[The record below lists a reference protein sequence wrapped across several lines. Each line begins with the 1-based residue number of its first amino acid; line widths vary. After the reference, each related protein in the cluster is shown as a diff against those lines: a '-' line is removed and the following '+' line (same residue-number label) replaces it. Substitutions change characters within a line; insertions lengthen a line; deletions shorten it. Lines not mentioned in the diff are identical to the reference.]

1 MSVEG
6 MTVLNTSTD
15 VNAKKQPMFFG
26 GPSGNPEI

>member
-26 GPSGNPEI
+26 TSGNPEI

>member
-15 VNAKKQPMFFG
+15 VNAQETTNVFWST
-26 GPSGNPEI
+26 SGNPEI